1 MTGLDNLKHTSEA
14 KVELSNHVITD
25 YRDKII
31 SAQKQTIIVEGQTDA
46 YKLCLE
52 TVKTQYQKLIFEL
65 QDNPAN
71 IHDIIKTN
79 MEELFAS
86 IRTSLVSSENA
97 KLSLN
102 TKINTLNECIKFI
115 GNIQENEQDKLE
127 TLNVMD
133 SEYINDKGEFT
144 GPPYRRP
151 PGVRPFNYIEERKRS
166 SE

>member
-1 MTGLDNLKHTSEA
+1 MSGIDNLKNTSEA
-14 KVELSNHVITD
+14 KIELSNHVIID
-25 YRDKII
+25 YRDKIA

-46 YKLCLE
+46 YKSCLE

-71 IHDIIKTN
+71 IHNIIKAN
-79 MEELFAS
+79 MEELFTS
-86 IRTSLVSSENA
+86 IRTSLVNSENA

-115 GNIQENEQDKLE
+115 SNIQENEQDRLE